1 MYPKIALPATW
12 TRAVRGAGAET
23 GASGAVLQL
32 ASEKS
37 WQLRPGWVVGEKDGL
52 VSAVGSQQDLGW

>member
-1 MYPKIALPATW
+1 M
-12 TRAVRGAGAET
+12 RGAGAET